1 MSGIDD
7 KDAFGT
13 DPAEQGWARR
23 VADPAVV
30 PVILNPTARRG
41 AVLRRIDPLVHAFAA
56 HGLEARLVRSTSEEH
71 AKELAAE
78 FAAEGAEVVGALGG
92 DGMARSVAAGLVDTD
107 TALGVIAG
115 GRGNDLIGKLGI
127 PKDIEAA
134 AAIMADGRDRTIDVL
149 DLDGK
154 VCLGNVCLGLDSTVQ
169 HQANAARLIRGRWV
183 YLYGVVRALLPPKRI
198 ELELTIDGQR
208 FSFRG
213 LTAGFA
219 NSGRYGGGLRL
230 SPEAALD
237 DGLIDVVLLQEG
249 FLPKLAVEVVEYSFG
264 RHHRHPHIHFTH
276 AREVEIDVPEGAA
289 PIEIIVD
296 GDAIAQTPATVKIR
310 PSALKVRV
318 PRTS

>member
-1 MSGIDD
+1 MN
-7 KDAFGT
+7 A
-13 DPAEQGWARR
+13 
-23 VADPAVV
+23 ADSTV
-30 PVILNPTARRG
+30 PIILNPSARKG
-41 AVLRRIDPLVHAFAA
+41 AVLRRIDPLTTAFAE
-56 HGLEARLVRSTSEEH
+56 HGLEARFVRSTSADH
-71 AKELAAE
+71 AKQLAAD
-78 FAAEGAEVVGALGG
+78 FAAQGSDLVVSLGG

-249 FLPKLAVEVVEYSFG
+249 FLPKLAVEVVEYSLG
-264 RHHRHPHIHFTH
+264 RHHRHPHIHFAH
-276 AREVEIDVPEGAA
+276 AREVKIDAPEGAG
-289 PIEIIVD
+289 PVEIIVD
-296 GDAIAQTPATVKIR
+296 GDAIAQTPATVTIR
-310 PSALKVRV
+310 PSSLKVRV